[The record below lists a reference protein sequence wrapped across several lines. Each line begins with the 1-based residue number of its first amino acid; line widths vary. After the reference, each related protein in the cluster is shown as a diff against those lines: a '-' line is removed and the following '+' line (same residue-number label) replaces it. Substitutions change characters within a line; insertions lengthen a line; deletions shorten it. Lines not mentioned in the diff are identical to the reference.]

1 MNCPSCKIKVIG
13 SDCPTCAT
21 KVVTACPDCEAAFLP
36 CDQYCRNCGRELRFI
51 NFTNHTRLK
60 DPREIR
66 IEQYEYPA
74 DRDARRVMAGLWP
87 IKVIARYG
95 IEKFSQS
102 TLHGT
107 LLGSTVKVS
116 DKQFPALKRAS
127 DVCMRM
133 LDMKGVEVFI
143 SRSSVLAA
151 QSYGVGGR
159 NFIVLTSG
167 LVETLDYDELLFI
180 IGRQLGQ
187 IKSDHL
193 LYLSIIDTVKKGVK
207 TIPMFGN
214 AILEIVSFILLPWQR
229 SSQLTADRAGLICC
243 QSIQTATKA
252 LTKIALGSRELFD
265 KVDLDEFLQ
274 QYQDLQ
280 EEGAWGEYM
289 QVNPFV
295 LTRIRK
301 LQSFIESPSWKRIMN
316 EAYSP
321 NRPQFTC
328 YYCDAKYE
336 LKDFDAKLK
345 SLCCDSCKRKLHI
358 DELFCPHCGTKDNL
372 AGRDISC
379 SGFTCSA
386 CERPY
391 FIGDERKLM
400 EAYKNDLPKNSPYSI
415 LSVHHSASPEEVA
428 QAYVKAMH
436 EDKGEERVLSE
447 KLAIDKAYREL
458 INTRRRCRV
467 DSNLKIQINRKLYG
481 KEEEKTRRCHQCGV
495 ITFGEY
501 CGHCGGK
508 RQSEDGTGKPSSAKH
523 SPQIRLLKE
532 SLAKEEA
539 FGDGIVFFEDNPFDI
554 SFKVS
559 PHTYF
564 IAIVEGDLD
573 SPSSITSVIQECNKR
588 SEQLTRQSWLH
599 ASASFVLV
607 TLGKVDT
614 HLLQRLVKKDF
625 AYRRGMTGTFDLEIL
640 AKTSKGTLER
650 LVLPE
655 QEEEGKE
662 APITKFDDFDHL
674 ARQMAKERTPSTDT

>member
-1 MNCPSCKIKVIG
+1 
-13 SDCPTCAT
+13 
-21 KVVTACPDCEAAFLP
+21 
-36 CDQYCRNCGRELRFI
+36 
-51 NFTNHTRLK
+51 
-60 DPREIR
+60 
-66 IEQYEYPA
+66 
-74 DRDARRVMAGLWP
+74 MAGLWP

-95 IEKFSQS
+95 IEKFSQAS
-102 TLHGT
+102 LHGT

-127 DVCMRM
+127 NACMRM
-133 LDMKGVEVFI
+133 LDMKDVEVFI

-207 TIPMFGN
+207 KIPVFGE
-214 AILEIVSFILLPWQR
+214 AVLELVTFVLLPWQR

-252 LTKIALGSRELFD
+252 LTKLALGSRELFD
-265 KVDLDEFLQ
+265 KVCLDEFLQ

-301 LQSFIESPSWKRIMN
+301 LQSFIESPSWQRIMN
-316 EAYSP
+316 DAYSP
-321 NRPQFTC
+321 DRPLFTC

-336 LKDFDAKLK
+336 LEDFDAKLK
-345 SLCCDSCKRKLHI
+345 TLCCESCQRKLHI

-372 AGRDISC
+372 AGRDVSC
-379 SGFTCSA
+379 SSFTCSA
-386 CERPY
+386 CDRPY
-391 FIGDERKLM
+391 FIGDERMVM
-400 EAYKNDLPKNSPYSI
+400 EAYRKDLPKDCSYEI
-415 LSVHHSASPEEVA
+415 LGVHHLASPEELA
-428 QAYVKAMH
+428 KAYVKAMQD
-436 EDKGEERVLSE
+436 DKKELRVLSE
-447 KLAIDKAYREL
+447 KLAIDKAYRKL
-458 INTRRRCRV
+458 INTRRRCREDNILRV
-467 DSNLKIQINRKLYG
+467 EINRKLFG
-481 KEEEKTRRCHQCGV
+481 KGDEKTQTCHQCGV

-501 CGHCGGK
+501 CGHCGGQRK
-508 RQSEDGTGKPSSAKH
+508 SEDGKENISSTKQ
-523 SPQIRLLKE
+523 SPQVRLLKE
-532 SLAKEEA
+532 ALAKEEA
-539 FGDGIVFFEDNPFDI
+539 FGDGIVFFEDKPFDI

-564 IAIVEGDLD
+564 VAIVEADLD
-573 SPSSITSVIQECNKR
+573 TPASINSVILECNKR
-588 SEQLTRQSWLH
+588 SDQLTRQSWLH
-599 ASASFVLV
+599 ASASFILV
-607 TLGKVDT
+607 TLGKVDV

-625 AYRRGMTGTFDLEIL
+625 AYRRGMTGSFDLEIL
-640 AKTSKGTLER
+640 AKTSKGILER
-650 LVLPE
+650 LILPE
-655 QEEEGKE
+655 EEEEGKE

-674 ARQMAKERTPSTDT
+674 ARHMAKERTPAADR